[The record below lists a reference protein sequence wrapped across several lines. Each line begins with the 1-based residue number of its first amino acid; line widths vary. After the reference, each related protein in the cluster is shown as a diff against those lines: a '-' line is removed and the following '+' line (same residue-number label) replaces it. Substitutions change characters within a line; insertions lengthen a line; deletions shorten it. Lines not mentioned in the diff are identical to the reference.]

1 MIFLMCLN
9 FTKGESQKK
18 FKHIYLDYLISTF
31 KKFLM
36 INKISNSRIRY
47 EFFGVLKSY

>member
-9 FTKGESQKK
+9 FTKGEIQKK
-18 FKHIYLDYLISTF
+18 FKHIHLDYLISTF